1 MDHETFQKLRDV
13 VYDLSGI
20 ALGDRKQA
28 LLATRLMKRMRT
40 LGVQDYEEYVGVLLA
55 DRSGNELR
63 LFVDAVSTNVTGFFR
78 EPQHFD
84 FLRECTQEALEAG
97 QRRFRFWSAACSTGE
112 EPLSIAMTVADLTH
126 GLDVDVRI
134 LATDISGRALAR
146 CAEASYTAERVAAVP
161 EPLRRR
167 WMERHGSDGE
177 NVFRPRPELR
187 EMIAYQRLNLS
198 ASPFPMQGPFDAVF
212 CRNVMIYFDRPVRAA
227 LLAELFRLVKRDGY
241 LLVGHAES
249 LTGMMSGFKS
259 VRPSVY
265 LRP

>member
-1 MDHETFQKLRDV
+1 MEPETFQKLRDV

-20 ALGDRKQA
+20 ALCDRKRA

-40 LGVQDYEEYVGVLLA
+40 LGLSDYEEYLGVLLA
-55 DRSGNELR
+55 DRTGNELR
-63 LFVDAVSTNVTGFFR
+63 MLVDAVSTNVTSFFR
-78 EPQHFD
+78 ESQHFD
-84 FLRECTQEALEAG
+84 FLRECTQESLEAG
-97 QRRFRFWSAACSTGE
+97 QRRFRLWSAACSTGE
-112 EPLSIAMTVADLTH
+112 EPLSIAMTMADLTH

-146 CAEASYTAERVAAVP
+146 CAEASYSAERVAAVP

-167 WMERHGSDGE
+167 WMERHRVGGE
-177 NVFRPRPELR
+177 EVFRPRREVR
-187 EMIAYQRLNLS
+187 EMIVYQRLNLS

-212 CRNVMIYFDRPVRAA
+212 CRNVMIYFDKPVRAA
-227 LLAELFRLVKRDGY
+227 LLEELFRLVKRDGH
-241 LLVGHAES
+241 LFVGHAES

-259 VRPSVY
+259 LRPSVY